1 MKIKLKKPILHN
13 GGEVKELDIPIENLT
28 GNDMIEVETQI
39 MRTGYVGQT
48 LDMSRMYQISLAARA
63 AHMPV
68 EALKDTCASDFSKIV
83 NAVRDFF
90 ERAGLGRI
98 RNGKISRNP
107 GVAPRNVLRRNAVR
121 LARADTGT
129 SVIEWLS
136 MPITQLH
143 EWVNIINDENEK
155 INREIKNKR
164 KGR

>member
-1 MKIKLKKPILHN
+1 MKIKLKKPILHK

-83 NAVRDFF
+83 NAVRDFLN
-90 ERAGLGRI
+90 GLDSEESETEKSPEI
-98 RNGKISRNP
+98 PESLP
-107 GVAPRNVLRRNAVR
+107 E
-121 LARADTGT
+121 T
-129 SVIEWLS
+129 SSEETLS
-136 MPITQLH
+136 GLPVQTQELP
-143 EWVNIINDENEK
+143 
-155 INREIKNKR
+155 
-164 KGR
+164 